1 MRFLIKFSR
10 EDRKYF
16 AGLLYASHSIR
27 DFVPDGSS
35 QEMVDEIKVLFELTQ
50 YKFIMQQDNN
60 SLDMLRKVF
69 AGQLS
74 ESEIA
79 AIPHLPTGDVILS
92 IGAVKNIHFHVEVTD
107 EELMLFGGGA

>member
-1 MRFLIKFSR
+1 MI
-10 EDRKYF
+10 
-16 AGLLYASHSIR
+16 
-27 DFVPDGSS
+27 
-35 QEMVDEIKVLFELTQ
+35 DEIKKLFELTQ

-107 EELMLFGGGA
+107 EELMLFGEVLNTMHLVLKVIPKKWLITLALIVMGLFLFFYLEL

>member
-1 MRFLIKFSR
+1 MWLTQKESAHALRFLIKFSR

-92 IGAVKNIHFHVEVTD
+92 IGAVKTFTF
-107 EELMLFGGGA
+107 M

>member
-1 MRFLIKFSR
+1 MQGF
-10 EDRKYF
+10 
-16 AGLLYASHSIR
+16 LYASHTIR
-27 DFVPDGSS
+27 DFVPEGSS
-35 QEMVDEIKVLFELTQ
+35 QEMIDEIKKLFELTQ

-79 AIPHLPTGDVILS
+79 AIPHLPTGGRHLKYWGCKKHS
-92 IGAVKNIHFHVEVTD
+92 FSCRSNR
-107 EELMLFGGGA
+107 